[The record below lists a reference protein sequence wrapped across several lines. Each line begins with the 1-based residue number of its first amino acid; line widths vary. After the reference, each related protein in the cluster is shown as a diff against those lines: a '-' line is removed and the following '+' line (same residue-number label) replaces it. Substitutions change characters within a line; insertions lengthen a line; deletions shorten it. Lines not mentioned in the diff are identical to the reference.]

1 MELCPHRGKTCGFSS
16 RRIIR
21 FTSLSLLE
29 VMMSFLNK
37 FRTNDGKK
45 KTFGTWDN
53 EFGLDNYCYPGSR
66 EEIGEK
72 IIQDIQNNLERF
84 EKRIQVVEIKP
95 ITNEN
100 PLCYTFQIKCI
111 IEEIVHFLILS
122 FHHHTKSF
130 NVEAKL

>member
-1 MELCPHRGKTCGFSS
+1 
-16 RRIIR
+16 
-21 FTSLSLLE
+21 
-29 VMMSFLNK
+29 MMSFLNK
-37 FRTNDGKK
+37 FRTNDGKKKGIDLVIDHINDLFSTK